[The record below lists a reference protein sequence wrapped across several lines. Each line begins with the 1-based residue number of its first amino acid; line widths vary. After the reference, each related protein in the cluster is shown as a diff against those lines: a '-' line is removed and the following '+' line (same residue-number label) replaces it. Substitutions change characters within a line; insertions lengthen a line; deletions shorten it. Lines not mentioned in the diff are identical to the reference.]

1 MFAITVLLPQVVN
14 DGSNLVNSEKSYPE
28 TFFEKSSFIQIL
40 NFTKIPNLD

>member
-1 MFAITVLLPQVVN
+1 MFAITVLLPHVVN

-40 NFTKIPNLD
+40 NFTEIPNLD